1 MASEVFMNKTRVA
14 ALLCMAPLLA
24 QADDWEYSVS
34 PYLWLPTISLD
45 SSNVR
50 NPGGPIDGSIL
61 DVGPTDYL
69 QALNF
74 AMMLTGDM
82 RKNDW
87 VLMADL
93 IYLDFGIDD
102 KDIDFA
108 RPGSGPIAGSY
119 GADLSGSIITFAGG
133 HTFVNKDS
141 YFMDGLVGWRRFA
154 MSLDVSGDLDNGGS
168 FDIRSDLDFND
179 AFIGINGRYGF
190 DNDRWS
196 MRYYADIGAGE
207 SDLTWQAMLELGY
220 GFDWGDLFFNYR
232 HLDYDFG
239 DAGRF
244 KDLGATFSGPSVGAA
259 FRF

>member
-1 MASEVFMNKTRVA
+1 MSTEVFMNKTRVA
-14 ALLCMAPLLA
+14 ALLCTVPLLA
-24 QADDWEYSVS
+24 QADGWEYSVS

-50 NPGGPIDGSIL
+50 NEGGPIDGSIL
-61 DVGPTDYL
+61 DIGPTEYL
-69 QALNF
+69 RALNF
-74 AMMLTGDM
+74 GLMLQGDM

-87 VLMADL
+87 VLMGDF
-93 IYLDFGIDD
+93 IYLDLGIDNR
-102 KDIDFA
+102 DIDFA
-108 RPGSGPIAGSY
+108 RPGSGPIAGRY
-119 GADLSGSIITFAGG
+119 DAGLSGSIITFAGG
-133 HTFVNKDS
+133 HTFVNKDR
-141 YFMDGLVGWRRFA
+141 YHVDGLVGWRRMA
-154 MSLDVSGDLDNGGS
+154 MSLEVSGDLDSGDS

-179 AFIGINGRYGF
+179 AFIGVNGRYGF

-207 SDLTWQAMLELGY
+207 SDLTWQAMVEVGY
-220 GFDWGDLFFNYR
+220 AFDWGVLFVNYR

-244 KDLGATFSGPSVGAA
+244 KDLGATFSGPSVGAT